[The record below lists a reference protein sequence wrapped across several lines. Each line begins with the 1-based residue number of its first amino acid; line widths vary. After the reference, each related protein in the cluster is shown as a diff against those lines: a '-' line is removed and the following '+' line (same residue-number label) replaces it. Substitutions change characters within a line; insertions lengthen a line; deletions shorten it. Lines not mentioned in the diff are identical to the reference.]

1 MESALS
7 DLKKICDEVKDTLDP
22 VILSSIETLIDKT
35 YNALKDENEDARTL
49 LEETLMRGVELVQK
63 SKIGQD
69 TLENLTNA
77 VAEEAEGETTT
88 EDESEA
94 SDDSHFIRDE
104 EERCDTPDIST
115 EDDEPNFKSDMAS
128 VGTSITIGD
137 NDVCVSITNPVDNSH
152 SEHSYSLRPSPHPY
166 PHSPV
171 IRLKVDPPD
180 NQSLSS
186 RSLERL
192 EDSSKVITHS
202 KVKKVLK
209 SVNSSNPFVHRV
221 STATSTGL
229 PKYMFTPRS
238 GQIKSGVYKATTS
251 TAVKPGYSKTKST
264 TTVTT
269 TTVSTPPEPPSD
281 SIKAHVDASTATDAE
296 ALKKPDS
303 SGDSAPPCIPPKAPK
318 PDPPNTVV
326 TKYTHQWTV
335 AHFSKK
341 MKMGNGKSID
351 SMFFSILVLGKKTDW
366 SLMLY
371 PNGDKE
377 KVSGYVSLYL
387 TCRNRKGLSMSL
399 EFKFTILDSNG
410 KSATAP
416 TKSGSITAQMLATN
430 SSWGWESFVKQDELL
445 GHSLLPNDRLTICC
459 DITLKCAD
467 TEVVKP
473 CTKVIAVDNRDIDQL
488 VDFVGEI
495 EQVEDAPKGR
505 KKGKKNKSRKMFREI
520 EEAEDALE
528 ITVLPEKD
536 NKNLVKPQES
546 FDGNKNLKS
555 EDKPSEPSVE
565 VNSGDFQVVTR
576 RKVRKNSH
584 SSSSQSGKSDPIT
597 PKGKGKCDAQSPKS
611 KVSKAPRGF
620 RQKVTPPRCNSTSG
634 SSQAKSVKPP
644 RMSSTK
650 VVPQPPST
658 PPPPSTSSPNCQDV
672 TLHLS
677 SLRLD
682 TKESLSALLSTK
694 TLLEE
699 NISRLTELVQNKTT
713 TIDHIAT
720 DRVAKLEL
728 ISASQEGLQRKKAG
742 LEVKAEEHR
751 KMLDQIETEMDT
763 VDLQL
768 KKGAE
773 KAARLTMYLDMNLA
787 DAENELARLGKEKD
801 SLEGRLDMVEGKLR
815 GNRQKERLLNIHN
828 QILRLQTNLE
838 CPICLETAYNPIYQ
852 CREGHLV
859 CSTCVQRVARC
870 AMCRQDGPVNI
881 RNRYAE
887 NDSSDLSR
895 LLVERKEIMLA
906 LTGE

>member
-69 TLENLTNA
+69 TIENLTNA
-77 VAEEAEGETTT
+77 SIEEGEGETTT
-88 EDESEA
+88 EDESEG
-94 SDDSHFIRDE
+94 SDDSTYLRDE
-104 EERCDTPDIST
+104 EERCDSPEVST
-115 EDDEPNFKSDMAS
+115 EDELNFKPDVCSL
-128 VGTSITIGD
+128 GTNITIGD
-137 NDVCVSITNPVDNSH
+137 NDVCVSITNPVDQSQ
-152 SEHSYSLRPSPHPY
+152 SEHSYSLRPTPHPF

-180 NQSLSS
+180 TQSQSS

-238 GQIKSGVYKATTS
+238 GQIKSGVYKASTS
-251 TAVKPGYSKTKST
+251 SAVKPGYTKTKST

-269 TTVSTPPEPPSD
+269 TTVSTPPDPPTEPL
-281 SIKAHVDASTATDAE
+281 KVHVDASTATTEDNV
-296 ALKKPDS
+296 KPCETVPPPV
-303 SGDSAPPCIPPKAPK
+303 APKVPK

-326 TKYTHQWTV
+326 TKYSHQWTL

-351 SMFFSILVLGKKTDW
+351 SMFFSIVVLGKKTDW

-430 SSWGWESFVKQDELL
+430 SSWGWESFVKQDELM

-467 TEVVKP
+467 TEIAKP
-473 CTKVIAVDNRDIDQL
+473 CIKVIEVDNRDIDQL

-495 EQVEDAPKGR
+495 EHTEEVPRTK
-505 KKGKKNKSRKMFREI
+505 KKGKKNKVRRIRKESEES
-520 EEAEDALE
+520 EEAIRASP
-528 ITVLPEKD
+528 LPEE
-536 NKNLVKPQES
+536 ES
-546 FDGNKNLKS
+546 NNEVSIPVKS
-555 EDKPSEPSVE
+555 EDKPSEVPVE
-565 VNSGDFQVVTR
+565 ANTGDFQVVTR
-576 RKVRKNSH
+576 RKVRKNSQ
-584 SSSSQSGKSDPIT
+584 SSSSQSGKSDNAVT
-597 PKGKGKCDAQSPKS
+597 PRGKGHNSVKS
-611 KVSKAPRGF
+611 KSQRGF
-620 RQKVTPPRCNSTSG
+620 KQ
-634 SSQAKSVKPP
+634 
-644 RMSSTK
+644 K
-650 VVPQPPST
+650 VVPARCQISMEVPQPKHASPPQQQIFKDVKTDKAAPNTQEST
-658 PPPPSTSSPNCQDV
+658 A
-672 TLHLS
+672 LHLS
-677 SLRLD
+677 SIRLD

-699 NISRLTELVQNKTT
+699 NISRLTDLVENKTA
-713 TIDHIAT
+713 TIDKIAM
-720 DRVAKLEL
+720 DKVAKLEMF
-728 ISASQEGLQRKKAG
+728 SSSQEELQKKKAD
-742 LEVKAEEHR
+742 LERKAEEQR
-751 KMLDQIETEMDT
+751 KVLDKMEAEMEDI
-763 VDLQL
+763 DLQL
-768 KKGAE
+768 KKGGE
-773 KAARLTMYLDMNLA
+773 KAARLTVYLDMNLA
-787 DAENELARLGKEKD
+787 DAENELTRLGKEKD
-801 SLEGRLDMVEGKLR
+801 SLIGRLDMVEDKLR

-828 QILRLQTNLE
+828 QIQRLQTNLE

-859 CSTCVQRVARC
+859 CSACVLRVARC

-887 NDSSDLSR
+887 NDSLELTR
-895 LLVERKEIMLA
+895 LLVERKEIMMA

>member
-77 VAEEAEGETTT
+77 AVEEGEGETTT
-88 EDESEA
+88 EDESEE
-94 SDDSHFIRDE
+94 SDDSHYLRDE
-104 EERCDTPDIST
+104 EERCDSPEIST
-115 EDDEPNFKSDMAS
+115 EDELNFKSDIGS
-128 VGTSITIGD
+128 IGTSITIGD
-137 NDVCVSITNPVDNSH
+137 NDVCVSITNPVDHSH

-192 EDSSKVITHS
+192 EETSKVITHS

-281 SIKAHVDASTATDAE
+281 SMKVHVDASTATEDNV
-296 ALKKPDS
+296 KPDQA
-303 SGDSAPPCIPPKAPK
+303 GDSVPPCIPPKVPK

-377 KVSGYVSLYL
+377 KVAGYVSLYL

-467 TEVVKP
+467 TEIVKP
-473 CTKVIAVDNRDIDQL
+473 CIKVIAVDNRDIDQL

-495 EQVEDAPKGR
+495 EQADEAPKTK
-505 KKGKKNKSRKMFREI
+505 KKGKKNKARKLLREVD
-520 EEAEDALE
+520 ESEDAPK
-528 ITVLPEKD
+528 IAVLPEED
-536 NKNLVKPQES
+536 NKNLLKPKKVL
-546 FDGNKNLKS
+546 DGNTPTATAKA
-555 EDKPSEPSVE
+555 EDKPAEPPAE
-565 VNSGDFQVVTR
+565 VNAGDFQVVTR
-576 RKVRKNSH
+576 RKVRKTSQ
-584 SSSSQSGKSDPIT
+584 SSSSQSGKSDQAVT
-597 PKGKGKCDAQSPKS
+597 PRGKGHTAKS
-611 KVSKAPRGF
+611 KGPRGF
-620 RQKVTPPRCNSTSG
+620 KQKVVPPRCH
-634 SSQAKSVKPP
+634 SSAELSPPKSQPP
-644 RMSSTK
+644 RMTSSK
-650 VVPQPPST
+650 IIAKPVSAPS
-658 PPPPSTSSPNCQDV
+658 PPSTSSTTNCQEL
-672 TLHLS
+672 TALHLS

-699 NISRLTELVQNKTT
+699 NISRLTELVENKTA
-713 TIDHIAT
+713 TINQIAT
-720 DRVAKLEL
+720 DKVAKLDL
-728 ISASQEGLQRKKAG
+728 FSASQEELQKRKAG
-742 LEVKAEEHR
+742 LENKAGEQR
-751 KMLDQIETEMDT
+751 KVLEQIETDIEE

-768 KKGAE
+768 KKGGE
-773 KAARLTMYLDMNLA
+773 KAARLTVYMDMNLA
-787 DAENELARLGKEKD
+787 DAESELARLGKEKD
-801 SLEGRLDMVEGKLR
+801 SLLGRLDMVEDKLR

-859 CSTCVQRVARC
+859 CSACVVRVARC

-887 NDSSDLSR
+887 NDSLELSR
-895 LLVERKEIMLA
+895 LLVERKEIMTA